1 MLFCVCVKV
10 FKGRKNPSKKGSI
23 ISDLIN
29 NSSEYIHEFSFS
41 FSVLTH
47 FRNTHTGRFNK
58 SKVRSVEV
66 N

>member
-1 MLFCVCVKV
+1 MRVCL
-10 FKGRKNPSKKGSI
+10 KGGKILQKKGSI

-29 NSSEYIHEFSFS
+29 NSSEYIHEFSLA
-41 FSVLTH
+41 LTH